1 MLFSRGKK
9 NPVRALVL
17 GLDGTPHSL
26 IQAFLADGRMPN
38 LASLLE
44 QGSTVPMNSVLP
56 TVSSVAWTSIVT
68 GCNPGKH
75 NIFGFI
81 DRVPLTHE
89 MFIPTSRHI
98 LARTWVDDFSE
109 QGKRVCSIGG
119 STPLIHPISWPL
131 ARDGNFPS
139 RIGGFFFF

>member
-1 MLFSRGKK
+1 MLFSSSKK
-9 NPVRALVL
+9 STARAFVL

-26 IQAFLADGRMPN
+26 VQTFLAEGRMPN
-38 LASLLE
+38 LAALLGE
-44 QGSTVPMNSVLP
+44 GDVLPMRSVLP

-81 DRVPLTHE
+81 DRVPYTHE

-109 QGKRVCSIGG
+109 QGKRVCSSGVP
-119 STPLIHPISWPL
+119 TT
-131 ARDGNFPS
+131 FPPKLL
-139 RIGGFFFF
+139 RHF